1 MSKATNRGT
10 SQQLI
15 PDHDR
20 TVAMHAV
27 LTMSMDNTTMKMD
40 MDLESKE
47 PGDQRMSEVG
57 VDIEVSASPWKTSD
71 AKLYTLFQ

>member
-1 MSKATNRGT
+1 
-10 SQQLI
+10 
-15 PDHDR
+15 
-20 TVAMHAV
+20 MHAV

-57 VDIEVSASPWKTSD
+57 GDIEVSASP
-71 AKLYTLFQ
+71 